1 MMDSQDFV
9 VDLFYKY
16 LGGDDFAVKNNANF
30 QRSVSALNLH
40 LCESVTKEY
49 CLNNVYP
56 KEIAAAHR
64 NGDFHIHDLGFFGP
78 YCVGWDLRQLLLLG
92 FTGVEGKISS
102 APAKH
107 LRAALG
113 QIVNA
118 TFALQNEAAGAQA
131 WSSFDTYLAPFVRYD
146 DLSDAELEQLM
157 QEFLHNLNVASRA
170 GFQCPFSNITLDV
183 VCPSILQDVPVVIGG
198 ELQESTY
205 GEYQSEIERIDL
217 AFCKVMLAGDSQGRV
232 FSFPIP
238 TINITKATK
247 WQSPVMT
254 QITKL
259 AAKYGIPYF
268 ANYVNSDL
276 SPEDAT
282 SMCCRLRL
290 DLRELKK
297 RGGGLF
303 GSNPLTGS
311 IGVVTLNLARLGYL
325 AKSEKDFFARLD
337 RLTDLARNSL
347 EIKRELVEKQTD
359 NGLYPYSAFY
369 LQSVK
374 QRTGGYWNYH
384 FNTIGIVGMHECL
397 LNLKKVGI
405 QTVTGQRFAIK
416 VMHYLRSKLSEYQEV
431 TGHMYN
437 LEATPAE
444 SAASRLAKLDRQQYP
459 AIITAGTEEAPYY
472 TNSTQ
477 LPVGYTDDLL
487 TMIKLQDELQSL
499 YTGGTVVH
507 LYTGEKLDD
516 VEAVKLLIKKIFN
529 RCQMPYI
536 SITPTF
542 SICSVHGYLAGE
554 HWQCPICHQE
564 TEVWSR
570 VVGFL
575 RPVKNYHAGKR
586 QEYFDRKKY
595 RLTNSVVE

>member
-247 WQSPVMT
+247 WQSSVMT

-276 SPEDAT
+276 TPEDAT

>member
-30 QRSVSALNLH
+30 QHSVSALNMH

-49 CLNNVYP
+49 CLNNVYS

-183 VCPSILQDVPVVIGG
+183 VCPSTLWDVPVVIGG

-247 WQSPVMT
+247 WQSSVMT

-325 AKSEKDFFARLD
+325 AESEKDFFARLD

-405 QTVTGQRFAIK
+405 QTVIGQRFAIK

-516 VEAVKLLIKKIFN
+516 VEAVKLLIQKIFN

-595 RLTNSVVE
+595 RLINSVVE

>member
-1 MMDSQDFV
+1 MMESQDFV

-49 CLNNVYP
+49 CLNNVYS

-131 WSSFDTYLAPFVRYD
+131 WSSFDTYIAPFVRYD

-325 AKSEKDFFARLD
+325 AESEKDFFARLD

-374 QRTGGYWNYH
+374 QRTGGYWNHH

-405 QTVTGQRFAIK
+405 QTVIGQRFAIK

-444 SAASRLAKLDRQQYP
+444 SAASRLAKIDRQQYP

-516 VEAVKLLIKKIFN
+516 VEAVKLLIQKIFN
-529 RCQMPYI
+529 CCQMPYI

-595 RLTNSVVE
+595 RLINSVVE